1 MSDTPQTPGG
11 PEANKSETPVSKEPV
26 SEASGPGSPE
36 PSIPAEGNNTHR
48 SPEGGPRDHAL
59 MSRITASFVNS
70 KLVPLIILGSLLLGV
85 FAVLRTPSEEEPQIL
100 VPMIDVMV
108 EMPGATPREIETRVI
123 GPMEKILWEIPGVEY
138 VYSTAEDGRAL
149 TTVRFLV
156 GQDTEKSVVKTYA
169 KLYQHLDWIPPGC
182 SQPILKPR
190 SIDDVPVLAVSFHGD
205 GFDGRSLRQV
215 AAEAAE
221 VVRTLP
227 GVSEVTL
234 TGGRTRSIT
243 VDVDPDRLRA
253 LGLDALDVAD
263 ALRAQNQAAQSGG
276 FTTNGERFG
285 VRLDSFL
292 KTPGDVGRVV
302 VAMHQGRPVYLGDVA
317 SVRDGFEEPTDYVFF
332 APGAKAAAK
341 GIKESPGR
349 VLPSVTLS
357 VAKRAGVNATTLC
370 EDALKKI
377 DTLRGSVIPAG
388 LHTTVVRDYGK
399 TAKDKSD
406 ELLQHLFI
414 AAISVGCIVALFLG
428 LRASFVV
435 MVAVPVTLA
444 VTLATYWFLGYTLNR
459 VTLFAL
465 IFCIGILVDDPIVDV
480 ENIVRHVRLP
490 GSQGRPFVRII
501 IEAVNEVRAPLVLAT
516 FTVIAAIM
524 PMGFVGGLMG
534 PYMRPMPVG
543 ASVAMLLSM
552 AVAFVI
558 TPWTS
563 LRLLKPAKK
572 DEHEKHDDRATQL
585 YRKVMGRLINEPRY
599 RRHFLLGVAGLL
611 AAAISLFP
619 LKAVLVKMLPFDN
632 KGEFEVV
639 IDMPDGTPLEAT
651 ASAAEQLSRVVLD
664 QPEVTD
670 AELYTGTAAP
680 FSFNGL
686 VRHYYLR
693 QGPNVAEIQVNLT
706 PRGDRSASSHQIA
719 GRTRQA
725 MLPIAKKLG
734 ARIKVVEVPP
744 GPPVLQ
750 TLVAEIYG
758 PSLEGRVRVARQIKE
773 VFASTESVVDV
784 DWLVNDPKTETRI
797 NVETDKALK
806 NGVDPERA
814 RRVVAASVGGDKA
827 GLLHDVNS
835 REDVPIV
842 VRLPVSRRAS
852 VAELSAIPVRGTDA
866 SGGHVVSLGQLA
878 TLEQAVTP
886 PAIYHKNMLPVVYV
900 TGDMAGREESPVYGM
915 ARIDAALDK
924 LAGKGQGAWQSSSSD
939 KRELPRLR
947 THLPFSSNDYSMKW
961 DGEWQITYEV
971 FRDMGLA
978 FGVVMILIYILVV
991 GWFGSYT
998 TPIAIM
1004 SPIPLS
1010 LIGIIPAHA
1019 LSGSFFTATSMI
1031 GFIAGAGIV
1040 VRNSIILVD
1049 FINLRRAEGHS
1060 LEDSVIEA
1068 GAVRFRPMLL
1078 TALAVVAGAFVIL
1091 FDPIFQGLAIS
1102 LLAGEVAATLFSRM
1116 VVPVMY
1122 YLDQRRHEQA
1132 EAGKDASGGQRA

>member
-1 MSDTPQTPGG
+1 MNSPQQAPN
-11 PEANKSETPVSKEPV
+11 PP
-26 SEASGPGSPE
+26 
-36 PSIPAEGNNTHR
+36 
-48 SPEGGPRDHAL
+48 DHHVL
-59 MSRITASFVNS
+59 SRLTAAFVDS
-70 KLVPLIILGSLLLGV
+70 KLVPLVILGALLLGL
-85 FAVLRTPSEEEPQIL
+85 FAIVSTPSEEEPQII

-108 EMPGATPREIETRVI
+108 EMPGATPAEVETRVV
-123 GPMEKILWEIPGVEY
+123 GPMEKLLWEIPGVEY
-138 VYSTAEDGRAL
+138 VYSTAMDGKAL
-149 TTVRFLV
+149 TIVRFEV

-190 SIDDVPVLAVSFHGD
+190 SIDDVPILAVSFHGED
-205 GFDGRSLRQV
+205 RDGRTLRQV

-221 VVRTLP
+221 AVRALP

-234 TGGRTRSIT
+234 TGGRTRAVT
-243 VDVDPDRLRA
+243 VEVDPDRLRA
-253 LGLDALDVAD
+253 LGLDALDVAE
-263 ALRAQNQAAQSGG
+263 AIRSQNQAAQSGALTSG
-276 FTTNGERFG
+276 GATFG

-292 KTPGDVGRVV
+292 SSEADVARVV
-302 VAMHQGRPVYLGDVA
+302 VAMREGRPVYLADVA
-317 SVRDGFEEPTDYVFF
+317 NVRDGFEEPRDYVFF
-332 APGAKAAAK
+332 APGPKAASK
-341 GIKESPGR
+341 GIAEAPGR
-349 VLPSVTLS
+349 LLPAVTLT
-357 VAKRAGVNATTLC
+357 VAKRAGMNATKVS
-370 EDALKKI
+370 EAALERI
-377 DTLRGSVIPAG
+377 QSLRGFAIPSDVQA
-388 LHTTVVRDYGK
+388 TVVRDYGR
-399 TAKDKSD
+399 TAKDKSN
-406 ELLQHLFI
+406 ELLEHLLI
-414 AAISVGCIVALFLG
+414 AAVSVGAIVAMFLG
-428 LRASFVV
+428 LRASYVV

-490 GSQGRPFVRII
+490 GSQGRPFVQVIT
-501 IEAVNEVRAPLVLAT
+501 EAVNEVRAPLVLAT

-563 LRLLKPAKK
+563 LKLLKPAGNS
-572 DEHEKHDDRATQL
+572 EHETHDDRFTQM
-585 YRKVMGRLINEPRY
+585 YRRTMRRLITEPGY
-599 RRHFLLGVAGLL
+599 RRKFLLSVGGLL
-611 AAAISLFP
+611 AGAVLFFP
-619 LKAVLVKMLPFDN
+619 LKLVLVKMLPFDN
-632 KGEFEVV
+632 KAEFEIVV
-639 IDMPDGTPLEAT
+639 DMPQGTPLEGT
-651 ASAAEQLSRVVLD
+651 LSAAEQLSRVALD

-670 AELYTGTAAP
+670 AQLYAGCAAP

-693 QGPNVAEIQVNLT
+693 QNPEQGEIQVNLV
-706 PRGDRSASSHQIA
+706 PRGKRSASSHEIA
-719 GRTRQA
+719 KRVREA
-725 MLPIAKKLG
+725 MLPTASKLG

-758 PSLEGRVRVARQIKE
+758 PTREGRERVARQVKE
-773 VFASTESVVDV
+773 VFASTPNVVDV
-784 DWLVNDPKTETRI
+784 DWFVDDPRPETRI
-797 NVETDKALK
+797 RVQTDKALK
-806 NGVDPERA
+806 NGVDPDRA
-814 RRVVAASVGGDKA
+814 RLVVSASLGGEKA
-827 GLLHDVNS
+827 GLLHDPTT

-842 VRLPVSRRAS
+842 VRLPLSRRAS
-852 VAELSAIPVRGTDA
+852 ASELAAVPVRGGLA
-866 SGGHVVSLGQLA
+866 PGGKAVSLDQVA
-878 TLEQAVTP
+878 TLEQAATP
-886 PAIYHKNMLPVVYV
+886 GAIYHKNMLPVVYV

-915 ARIDAALDK
+915 ARMDTALDE
-924 LAGKGQGAWQSSSSD
+924 LAAKGQGAWQTSASD
-939 KRELPRLR
+939 RRELPRLR
-947 THLPFSSNDYSMKW
+947 TGMPFSSADFSMKW

-1049 FINLRRAEGHS
+1049 FINLRRSEGHS

-1078 TALAVVAGAFVIL
+1078 TAISVVAGAFVIL
-1091 FDPIFQGLAIS
+1091 FDPIFQGLALS

-1122 YLDQRRHEQA
+1122 YLDQRRSDHA
-1132 EAGKDASGGQRA
+1132 A

>member
-1 MSDTPQTPGG
+1 MNAPG
-11 PEANKSETPVSKEPV
+11 E
-26 SEASGPGSPE
+26 SPD
-36 PSIPAEGNNTHR
+36 EG
-48 SPEGGPRDHAL
+48 L
-59 MSRITASFVNS
+59 ISRITASFVSS
-70 KLVPLIILGSLLLGV
+70 KLVPLIILGALLLGV
-85 FAVLRTPSEEEPQIL
+85 FAVLRTPSEEEPQII

-108 EMPGATPREIETRVI
+108 EMPGATPKEIETRVV
-123 GPMEKILWEIPGVEY
+123 GPMEKLLWEIPGVEY
-138 VYSTAEDGRAL
+138 VYSTAMDGKAL
-149 TTVRFLV
+149 TIVRFYV

-190 SIDDVPVLAVSFHGD
+190 SIDDVPVLAVSFYGD
-205 GFDGRSLRQV
+205 GFDGRALRQV

-221 VVRTLP
+221 AVRTLP

-234 TGGRTRSIT
+234 TGGRTRSVT
-243 VDVDPDRLRA
+243 VDADPDRLRA

-263 ALRAQNQAAQSGG
+263 ALRAQNQAAQSGA
-276 FTTNGERFG
+276 FTSGGESFG

-292 KTPGDVGRVV
+292 KTPDDVGRVV
-302 VAMHQGRPVYLGDVA
+302 VSMRQGRPVYLGDVA
-317 SVRDGFEEPTDYVFF
+317 KVRDGFPEPADYVFF

-349 VLPSVTLS
+349 LLPSVTLS
-357 VAKRAGVNATTLC
+357 VAKRAGVNATQLC
-370 EDALKKI
+370 DDALKKI
-377 DTLRGSVIPAG
+377 ETLRGRVIPAS
-388 LHTTVVRDYGK
+388 LHTTVVRDYGQ
-399 TAKDKSD
+399 TAKHKSD
-406 ELLQHLFI
+406 ELLQHLLL
-414 AAISVGCIVALFLG
+414 AAISVGAIVALFLG
-428 LRASFVV
+428 LRASWVI

-480 ENIVRHVRLP
+480 ENIVRHTRLP
-490 GSQGRPFVRII
+490 GSQGRPFARII

-524 PMGFVGGLMG
+524 PMGYVGGLMG

-563 LRLLKPAKK
+563 LRLLKPAEAH
-572 DEHEKHDDRATQL
+572 EHEKHDDRFTLL
-585 YRKVMGRLINEPRY
+585 YRRIMRRLITEPGY
-599 RRHFLLGVAGLL
+599 RRRFLLSVGGLL
-611 AAAISLFP
+611 VASIALFP

-632 KGEFEVV
+632 KSEFEVV

-651 ASAAEQLSRVVLD
+651 ASAAEQLSRVILD

-670 AELYTGTAAP
+670 AQLYAGTAAP

-706 PRGDRSASSHQIA
+706 DRGKRSASSHQIA

-725 MLPIAKKLG
+725 MLPIAEKLG

-758 PSLEGRVRVARQIKE
+758 PTQAGREAVARQVKQ
-773 VFASTESVVDV
+773 VFASTKSVVDV
-784 DWLVNDPKTETRI
+784 DWLVNDPRTETRI
-797 NVETDKALK
+797 NVQTDKALK

-814 RRVVAASVGGDKA
+814 RRVIAASIGGERA

-852 VAELSAIPVRGTDA
+852 VAELAAIPVRGSL
-866 SGGHVVSLGQLA
+866 SGGGAAVVSLGQLA

-886 PAIYHKNMLPVVYV
+886 GNIYHKNMLPVVYV

-915 ARIDAALDK
+915 ARMDTALDE
-924 LAGKGQGAWQSSSSD
+924 LAAKGQGAWQTSASD
-939 KRELPRLR
+939 RRELPRLR
-947 THLPFSSNDYSMKW
+947 TAMPFSSADFSMKW

-1049 FINLRRAEGHS
+1049 FINLKRGEGFS

-1068 GAVRFRPMLL
+1068 GAVRFRPMVL

-1102 LLAGEVAATLFSRM
+1102 LLAGEIAATLFSRM

-1122 YLDQRRHEQA
+1122 YLDQYRHEHPA
-1132 EAGKDASGGQRA
+1132 GGEEAPGGQRT

>member
-1 MSDTPQTPGG
+1 
-11 PEANKSETPVSKEPV
+11 
-26 SEASGPGSPE
+26 
-36 PSIPAEGNNTHR
+36 
-48 SPEGGPRDHAL
+48 
-59 MSRITASFVNS
+59 
-70 KLVPLIILGSLLLGV
+70 
-85 FAVLRTPSEEEPQIL
+85 
-100 VPMIDVMV
+100 
-108 EMPGATPREIETRVI
+108 
-123 GPMEKILWEIPGVEY
+123 
-138 VYSTAEDGRAL
+138 
-149 TTVRFLV
+149 
-156 GQDTEKSVVKTYA
+156 
-169 KLYQHLDWIPPGC
+169 
-182 SQPILKPR
+182 KPR
-190 SIDDVPVLAVSFHGD
+190 SIDDVPVLAVSFYGD

-243 VDVDPDRLRA
+243 VDADPDRLRA

-263 ALRAQNQAAQSGG
+263 ALRAQNQAAQSGA
-276 FTTNGERFG
+276 FTSNGESFG

-292 KTPGDVGRVV
+292 KTPADVGRVV

-317 SVRDGFEEPTDYVFF
+317 KVRDGFEEPADYVFF

-349 VLPSVTLS
+349 LLPSVTLS

-370 EDALKKI
+370 DQALKKI
-377 DTLRGSVIPAG
+377 DTLRGSVIPAS
-388 LHTTVVRDYGK
+388 LHTTVVRDYGQ
-399 TAKDKSD
+399 TAKHKSD

-428 LRASFVV
+428 MRASWVV
-435 MVAVPVTLA
+435 MIAVPVTLA

-480 ENIVRHVRLP
+480 ENIVRHTRLP
-490 GSQGRPFVRII
+490 GSQGRPFARVI

-552 AVAFVI
+552 AVAFII

-563 LRLLKPAKK
+563 LHLLKPAQAH
-572 DEHEKHDDRATQL
+572 EHEKHDDRFTQL
-585 YRKVMGRLINEPRY
+585 YRKVMRRLITEPGY
-599 RRHFLLGVAGLL
+599 RRRFLLSVGGLL
-611 AAAISLFP
+611 VASISLFP

-632 KGEFEVV
+632 KSEFEVV

-651 ASAAEQLSRVVLD
+651 ASAAEQLSRVILD

-670 AELYTGTAAP
+670 AQLYTGTAAP

-693 QGPNVAEIQVNLT
+693 KGPNVAEIQVNLT
-706 PRGDRSASSHQIA
+706 ERGSRSASSHTIA

-725 MLPIAKKLG
+725 MLPIAGKLG

-758 PSLEGRVRVARQIKE
+758 PTFEGRQRVARQVKE
-773 VFASTESVVDV
+773 VFAATESVVDV
-784 DWLVNDPKTETRI
+784 DWFMNDPRTETRI

-814 RRVVAASVGGDKA
+814 RRVIAASIGGDKA
-827 GLLHDVNS
+827 GLLHDVS
-835 REDVPIV
+835 AREDVPIL

-852 VAELSAIPVRGTDA
+852 VTELAAIPVRGTLPN
-866 SGGHVVSLGQLA
+866 GGGSVVSLGQLA
-878 TLEQAVTP
+878 SLEQAQTP
-886 PAIYHKNMLPVVYV
+886 PDIYHKNMLPVVYV

-915 ARIDAALDK
+915 ARIDKALDK
-924 LAGKGQGAWQSSSSD
+924 LAAKGQGAWQSSPSDGKTGD

-947 THLPFSSNDYSMKW
+947 TSMPFSSIDYSMKW

-1004 SPIPLS
+1004 S
-1010 LIGIIPAHA
+1010 
-1019 LSGSFFTATSMI
+1019 
-1031 GFIAGAGIV
+1031 
-1040 VRNSIILVD
+1040 
-1049 FINLRRAEGHS
+1049 
-1060 LEDSVIEA
+1060 
-1068 GAVRFRPMLL
+1068 
-1078 TALAVVAGAFVIL
+1078 
-1091 FDPIFQGLAIS
+1091 
-1102 LLAGEVAATLFSRM
+1102 
-1116 VVPVMY
+1116 
-1122 YLDQRRHEQA
+1122 
-1132 EAGKDASGGQRA
+1132 